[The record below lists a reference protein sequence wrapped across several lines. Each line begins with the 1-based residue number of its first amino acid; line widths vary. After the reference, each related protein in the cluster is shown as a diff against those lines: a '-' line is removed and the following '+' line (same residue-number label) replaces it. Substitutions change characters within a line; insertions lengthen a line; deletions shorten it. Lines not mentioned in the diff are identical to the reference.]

1 MIGVLVGGIVKIWKM
16 EIFADVL
23 LQSGVD
29 INRTK
34 SGWMIAERRAHSRTI
49 GRAVKASLHMMVRQL
64 TLTENGGLERGGR
77 PDY

>member
-23 LQSGVD
+23 LQGGVD
-29 INRTK
+29 IDRTK
-34 SGWMIAERRAHSRTI
+34 SGWMIPGKRAHSRMI
-49 GRAVKASLHMMVRQL
+49 GRAMKASLHKMVRQL
-64 TLTENGGLERGGR
+64 TTAENGGLKRGGR